1 MMVWMLASVSIA
13 LAAVPIHAHTH
24 TLHIAF
30 VDHIIHPSSKHHVR
44 RNHHNEP
51 ITLFANHQDEKG
63 KEEQTK
69 NMISH
74 KNRAKK
80 SSSKE
85 GKGRIKS
92 NAKKK
97 GTKPKTKIR
106 KQSKRN
112 DTEQSN
118 NVEQSNEN
126 FYIQFSRVFQRHV
139 VYKYQDLNKDEVVR
153 SFEFLDDA
161 IQSFP
166 TARVLAPMDLPFP
179 PPSCSIVYPDDD
191 NTSGNSL
198 ISRGRAIDTNVE
210 EEECE
215 TIISGMGLWTLCE
228 LEYIDSSNS
237 LKSVVD
243 TEEANA
249 ALRKLLE
256 LVSVDNM
263 NMIPRHFFRLDA
275 RRIAMRGLTSE
286 CIMLNYAR
294 IVNLLSCKRGE
305 EDVDVTS
312 AVKSVGLDGVQ
323 TTGKIVG
330 LAMGPTDVDFV
341 MQNFPQLCLYKCEE
355 LELLLRFL
363 LQPLPDVSSI
373 PSVAMVAD
381 RGDGADVNVD
391 CTYPCL
397 YMHYIFALI
406 HTSDVCSNIILCL
419 SHRAKSFGKG
429 LWCRLDCGPGNQ
441 SNQNDA

>member
-24 TLHIAF
+24 TLHNIAF

-51 ITLFANHQDEKG
+51 ITLFANQQDEKG
-63 KEEQTK
+63 KEEQTM
-69 NMISH
+69 NMISN
-74 KNRAKK
+74 KNSVKK
-80 SSSKE
+80 SNNKE

-139 VYKYQDLNKDEVVR
+139 VYKYQDMNKDEVVR
-153 SFEFLDDA
+153 SFDFLDDA

-198 ISRGRAIDTNVE
+198 ISRGRPIDTNVE

-215 TIISGMGLWTLCE
+215 TTVGGMGLWTLCE

-256 LVSVDNM
+256 LVSNDNM

-286 CIMLNYAR
+286 SIMLNYAR
-294 IVNLLSCKRGE
+294 IVNLLSCKRGG
-305 EDVDVTS
+305 EDVDVSS
-312 AVKSVGLDGVQ
+312 AVKSVGLDGVE
-323 TTGKIVG
+323 TTDNEIVG

-355 LELLLRFL
+355 LEMLIRFL
-363 LQPLPDVSSI
+363 LHPLPDVSNI

-397 YMHYIFALI
+397 YIFYVHLI
-406 HTSDVCSNIILCL
+406 LLKHHFVFVT
-419 SHRAKSFGKG
+419 
-429 LWCRLDCGPGNQ
+429 
-441 SNQNDA
+441 